1 MFVVLGASGN
11 TGKVVAETLLRQ
23 KKKVRVVLHDA
34 AKGKAWGEAGA
45 DVAIAD
51 VDEGAALER
60 AFSGAEGVYVL
71 LPPNFSSSHVRV
83 DNNRRTNTIAAAVEA
98 AGVPHVVLLSSV
110 GAQQSD
116 GTGPVLG
123 LRDAETVFSR
133 TKAAVTFVR
142 AAYFM
147 ENWGGSLYAVEQ
159 GVLPTFLVV
168 DKAIPLVATR
178 DIGTAAARLLAEG
191 GSGKRVIELAGPREY
206 TPRDVAA
213 AVGRIVGKPI
223 DVQQAPEE
231 AMAPAL
237 MGAGMNAEW
246 ASVSC
251 VRRCST
257 DPERSARKRRG
268 SQSSHRSSSTFTR
281 RPTTRFQPSLP
292 RSPPSSTISFPHSG
306 TFASYLV
313 MKGVPLKAVQGERV
327 QVAHA
332 ARLQKGRAAR
342 DHLARPPGNRIAR
355 SRRVPTMHETAS
367 PLDPNQRPHRRSRT
381 QADGHCS
388 GCRKRVC
395 RR

>member
-34 AKGKAWGEAGA
+34 AKGKAWSEAGA

-51 VDEGAALER
+51 VDEGATLER

-71 LPPNFSSSHVRV
+71 LPPDFSSSHVRV
-83 DNNRRTNTIAAAVEA
+83 DNNRRTHTIAAAVEA
-98 AGVPHVVLLSSV
+98 AGVPHVVVLSAI
-110 GAQQSD
+110 GAQQPD

-123 LRDAETVFSR
+123 LRDAEIVFTR
-133 TKAAVTFVR
+133 ARAAATFVR

-147 ENWGGSLYAVEQ
+147 ENWGGSLHAVEQ

-178 DIGTAAARLLAEG
+178 DVGSAAARLLAEG

-237 MGAGMNAEW
+237 TSAGMSAEW
-246 ASVSC
+246 ARLFQELTHGLNADIV
-251 VRRCST
+251 VWEGGHPFWRGETDLQTVLST
-257 DPERSARKRRG
+257 LLGK
-268 SQSSHRSSSTFTR
+268 
-281 RPTTRFQPSLP
+281 
-292 RSPPSSTISFPHSG
+292 
-306 TFASYLV
+306 
-313 MKGVPLKAVQGERV
+313 
-327 QVAHA
+327 
-332 ARLQKGRAAR
+332 
-342 DHLARPPGNRIAR
+342 
-355 SRRVPTMHETAS
+355 
-367 PLDPNQRPHRRSRT
+367 
-381 QADGHCS
+381 
-388 GCRKRVC
+388 
-395 RR
+395 

>member
-23 KKKVRVVLHDA
+23 KKKVRVVLHDT

-60 AFSGAEGVYVL
+60 AFSGAEGVYAL
-71 LPPNFSSSHVRV
+71 LPPNFSSSHVRM

-110 GAQQSD
+110 GAQLSD

-123 LRDAETVFSR
+123 LYDAETVFSR
-133 TKAAVTFVR
+133 AKAAATFVR
-142 AAYFM
+142 AAYLM
-147 ENWGGSLYAVEQ
+147 ENWGRSLYAVEQ

-168 DKAIPLVATR
+168 DKAIPQVATR
-178 DIGTAAARLLAEG
+178 DVGTAAARLLAEG

-213 AVGRIVGKPI
+213 AVGRILGKPI

-246 ASVSC
+246 ASLFQELTHGLNANIV
-251 VRRCST
+251 VWEGGHPFWRGET
-257 DPERSARKRRG
+257 DLQTVLSMLLGQMTASAARRG
-268 SQSSHRSSSTFTR
+268 SSS
-281 RPTTRFQPSLP
+281 
-292 RSPPSSTISFPHSG
+292 
-306 TFASYLV
+306 
-313 MKGVPLKAVQGERV
+313 
-327 QVAHA
+327 
-332 ARLQKGRAAR
+332 
-342 DHLARPPGNRIAR
+342 
-355 SRRVPTMHETAS
+355 
-367 PLDPNQRPHRRSRT
+367 
-381 QADGHCS
+381 
-388 GCRKRVC
+388 
-395 RR
+395 

>member
-23 KKKVRVVLHDA
+23 KKKVRVALHDA

-98 AGVPHVVLLSSV
+98 AGVPHAVLLSSI
-110 GAQQSD
+110 GAQQPD

-123 LRDAETVFSR
+123 LCDAETVFSR
-133 TKAAVTFVR
+133 SKAAVTFVR

-147 ENWGGSLYAVEQ
+147 ENWGASLYAVEK

-178 DIGTAAARLLAEG
+178 DIGIAAARLLSEG

-206 TPRDVAA
+206 SPRDVAA
-213 AVGRIVGKPI
+213 ALARAVGKPI
-223 DVQQAPEE
+223 AVQEAPED
-231 AMAPAL
+231 AMEPAL
-237 MGAGMNAEW
+237 AAAGMNAEW
-246 ASVSC
+246 TRLFKELTHGLNTGV
-251 VRRCST
+251 VVWEGGHPRWRGET
-257 DPERSARKRRG
+257 DIQTVLSA
-268 SQSSHRSSSTFTR
+268 
-281 RPTTRFQPSLP
+281 
-292 RSPPSSTISFPHSG
+292 
-306 TFASYLV
+306 
-313 MKGVPLKAVQGERV
+313 
-327 QVAHA
+327 
-332 ARLQKGRAAR
+332 
-342 DHLARPPGNRIAR
+342 
-355 SRRVPTMHETAS
+355 
-367 PLDPNQRPHRRSRT
+367 
-381 QADGHCS
+381 
-388 GCRKRVC
+388 
-395 RR
+395 